1 MQNRTYRS
9 MLLKVLLVGSFGLI
23 TISYAYGLE
32 RIRWKVQ
39 HTGLPGQLKGI
50 ERFAQNIKIMSE
62 GKINFRLYKPGSLV
76 PNSEIWNAIGNEQL
90 DAGMSSPLYILD
102 KHPELSFFAAVPFAP
117 SITEFTVWMNHG
129 GGQELKEEIYAKKGL
144 KALNCGL
151 AASESGGW
159 FKKRYDSVEE
169 FKGLNMRILG
179 LGSKVME
186 KLGVKTQVVS
196 FKDIHSAFKKGQID
210 AAEFG
215 YPHIDHLIGMH
226 KSAKYYYFPGWQQQ
240 FTVVEFVTQKKKWD
254 GLSKA
259 AQAIIE
265 TSCNAHYLLGH
276 INSNSIQPDAMRKI
290 QKEGVKFVTWKDS
303 EIKKIEEAW
312 NEVAEEMSAEDPL
325 FAKVYT
331 KYKAFREKYAIWGDR
346 AFLK

>member
-9 MLLKVLLVGSFGLI
+9 MLLKILLVGSFGLI

-102 KHPELSFFAAVPFAP
+102 KHPELSFFSAVPFAP

-129 GGQELKEEIYAKKGL
+129 GGQELKDEIYTKKGL

-151 AASESGGW
+151 ATSESGGW

-179 LGSKVME
+179 LGSKVLE

-240 FTVVEFVTQKKKWD
+240 FTVVEFVTQKKKWE
-254 GLSKA
+254 GLNKMVKT
-259 AQAIIE
+259 IIE
-265 TSCNAHYLLGH
+265 TSCNDAYLWYYVKAT
-276 INSNSIQPDAMRKI
+276 SIQPDAMIKL
-290 QKEGVKFVTWKDS
+290 KSEGVTFVTWQKS
-303 EIKKIEEAW
+303 EINKLKNAW
-312 NEVAEEMSAEDPL
+312 NEVAEEMSSEDPL
-325 FAKVYT
+325 FAKVYSNL
-331 KYKAFREKYAIWGDR
+331 KAFREKYAIWGDR
-346 AFLK
+346 AYLK

>member
-129 GGQELKEEIYAKKGL
+129 GGQELKDEIYAKKGL
-144 KALNCGL
+144 TALNCGL
-151 AASESGGW
+151 AASESGGGC
-159 FKKRYDSVEE
+159 KKRYDSVEE

-259 AQAIIE
+259 AKAIIE

-303 EIKKIEEAW
+303 EINKIEEAW

>member
-1 MQNRTYRS
+1 
-9 MLLKVLLVGSFGLI
+9 
-23 TISYAYGLE
+23 
-32 RIRWKVQ
+32 
-39 HTGLPGQLKGI
+39 
-50 ERFAQNIKIMSE
+50 
-62 GKINFRLYKPGSLV
+62 
-76 PNSEIWNAIGNEQL
+76 
-90 DAGMSSPLYILD
+90 
-102 KHPELSFFAAVPFAP
+102 
-117 SITEFTVWMNHG
+117 
-129 GGQELKEEIYAKKGL
+129 
-144 KALNCGL
+144 
-151 AASESGGW
+151 
-159 FKKRYDSVEE
+159 
-169 FKGLNMRILG
+169 
-179 LGSKVME
+179 ME

-240 FTVVEFVTQKKKWD
+240 FTVVEFITQKKKWD
-254 GLSKA
+254 GLGKA
-259 AQAIIE
+259 AQTIIQ
-265 TSCNAHYLLGH
+265 TSCNSLYFLGH
-276 INSNSIQPDAMRKI
+276 INSNAIQPDAMRKI

-346 AFLK
+346 AYLK

>member
-23 TISYAYGLE
+23 TISYANGLE

-102 KHPELSFFAAVPFAP
+102 KHPDLSFFAAVPFAP

-129 GGQELKEEIYAKKGL
+129 GGQELKDEIYAKKGL

-240 FTVVEFVTQKKKWD
+240 FTVVEFITQKKKWD
-254 GLSKA
+254 GLGKA
-259 AQAIIE
+259 AQTIIQ
-265 TSCNAHYLLGH
+265 TSCNSLYFLGH
-276 INSNSIQPDAMRKI
+276 INSNAIQPDAMRKI

-312 NEVAEEMSAEDPL
+312 YEVAEEMSAEDPL

-331 KYKAFREKYAIWGDR
+331 KYKSFREKYAIWGDR